1 MLSPAVKLSSETTK
15 WDPRVVLASGMGAEM
30 GLFGKKDQGEGPA
43 QFNEEEWL
51 RSQLGDANQLSGS
64 QGGPIQKKG
73 KSSYALVLLVLVLGV
88 AFGGVVLFTQQSS
101 GKRNSSDSDDLGQGI
116 VNASGLRGHL
126 VTRWLNGKAQYQL
139 KIEPIDATADAGF
152 AAVTGTPSGPIVINV
167 RVLDSSGFALCGKEI
182 LVHFDPARA
191 IAPSSAPASKDKV
204 EDEQAALAKE
214 FELKRA
220 QADQHAREEGQD
232 VFQNIEGKDGKVEAL
247 WAQGTIPCSP
257 DQYRRFDYWDM
268 STNFP
273 SLPEQQALLNHK
285 AAPPKK
291 TPAEEHAEAQ
301 RKAASI
307 KPASAFYI
315 EGDDRITEYES
326 ARTLLAASPG
336 RSFFIDRK
344 PDQVLVAQWAAD
356 FSLFHYKCDQH
367 GVCALRHAGNGAT
380 VTGRINE

>member
-1 MLSPAVKLSSETTK
+1 
-15 WDPRVVLASGMGAEM
+15 M
-30 GLFGKKDQGEGPA
+30 GLFGKKNRGDDPTQL
-43 QFNEEEWL
+43 NEEEWL
-51 RSQLGDANQLSGS
+51 RSQLGDAHQLLGS
-64 QGGPIQKKG
+64 EGGPVQKKG
-73 KSSYALVLLVLVLGV
+73 KSSYGSILLVLVLGV
-88 AFGGVVLFTQQSS
+88 AFGGIVLFTQQQSNA
-101 GKRNSSDSDDLGQGI
+101 KKNPNDSDDLGQGI

-126 VTRWLNGKAQYQL
+126 VTRWLSGKAQYQL
-139 KIEPIDATADAGF
+139 KIEPIDPTVNPGF

-182 LVHFDPARA
+182 LVHFDPSRV
-191 IAPSSAPASKDKV
+191 IAAGSAEASKDTA
-204 EDEQAALAKE
+204 EAEQANLAKE
-214 FELKRA
+214 FEIKRA

-232 VFQNIEGKDGKVEAL
+232 VFQSMAGKDGKVEAL
-247 WAQGTIPCSP
+247 WAQGTLPCSP

-268 STNFP
+268 TTNFP
-273 SLPEQQALLNHK
+273 TLPEQQALLVHK

-291 TPAEEHAEAQ
+291 TAAEERAEAQ
-301 RKAASI
+301 RKAAAI

-315 EGDDRITEYES
+315 EGDDRITEYEP

-344 PDQVLVAQWAAD
+344 PDQALVAQWAAD

-367 GVCALRHAGNGAT
+367 GVCALRHAGNGAM